1 MKIKKEKW
9 STLDLIMAALPWLVG
24 IGLFSIA
31 SVFSTLTGIKI
42 EVWKLLVPVVI
53 AFIISVLWFGI
64 MVNQKWE

>member
-42 EVWKLLVPVVI
+42 EVWKLLVPETI
-53 AFIISVLWFGI
+53 AFIISGLWLIRSGS
-64 MVNQKWE
+64 N